1 MFLLKSSG
9 DMNRYIDE
17 DELRRFMI
25 KEEVRMV
32 YPLLAEA
39 ETGQITRKSLT
50 DWLVRSSICA
60 HPKIYH
66 DNKGLKFCLGS
77 NGFTPM
83 TP

>member
-1 MFLLKSSG
+1 
-9 DMNRYIDE
+9 MNRYIDE

-60 HPKIYH
+60 H
-66 DNKGLKFCLGS
+66 LKFV
-77 NGFTPM
+77 M
-83 TP
+83 IMQD

>member
-1 MFLLKSSG
+1 MILPLLFLLNSSVI
-9 DMNRYIDE
+9 MNRYIDE

-50 DWLVRSSICA
+50 DWLVRSTTSST
-60 HPKIYH
+60 K
-66 DNKGLKFCLGS
+66 LL
-77 NGFTPM
+77 
-83 TP
+83 